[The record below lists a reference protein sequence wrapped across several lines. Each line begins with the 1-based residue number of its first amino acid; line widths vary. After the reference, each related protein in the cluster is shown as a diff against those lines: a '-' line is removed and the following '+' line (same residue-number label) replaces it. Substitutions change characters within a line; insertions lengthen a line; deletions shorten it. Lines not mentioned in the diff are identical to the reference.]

1 MPIIIPNT
9 TLQGNVIMKNDNN
22 IKDMNERRIGLQ
34 TLQGK
39 LCVALY
45 EKAGDAGLKVIEEI
59 YGEYGYEVG
68 LGLKEKWNPGDL
80 LEASRQFEQMTNEGN
95 LPSKVEVK
103 GNEAHWTAYRCPFS
117 LQNTYRKVCE
127 AAMAMDREIF
137 RALLGLEK
145 GQIEIEIQKTVA
157 GGDDFCLGIVRVL

>member
-1 MPIIIPNT
+1 
-9 TLQGNVIMKNDNN
+9 MKNGS
-22 IKDMNERRIGLQ
+22 KTKVMNEKRIDLQ

-45 EKAGDAGLKVIEEI
+45 EQAGDEGLRIIEEI

-68 LGLKEKWNPGDL
+68 LGLKEKWNPQDL
-80 LEASRQFEQMTNEGN
+80 FEASKQFEKMTNEAD

-103 GNEAHWTAYRCPFS
+103 GNEAHWTAYRCPLS
-117 LQNTYRKVCE
+117 LQNTYRQVCE

-137 RALLGLEK
+137 RALLGLEEGK
-145 GQIEIEIQKTVA
+145 VVIDIQKTVA
-157 GGDDFCLGIVRVL
+157 AGDDFCLGIVRVL

>member
-1 MPIIIPNT
+1 
-9 TLQGNVIMKNDNN
+9 MK
-22 IKDMNERRIGLQ
+22 KDGETNEMNEKRIDLQ

-45 EKAGDAGLKVIEEI
+45 EKAGDEGLRVIEEI
-59 YGEYGYEVG
+59 YGEYGYKVG
-68 LGLKEKWNPGDL
+68 LGLKEKWKPEDL
-80 LEASRQFEQMTNEGN
+80 FEASKQFEKMTNEAD

-117 LQNTYRKVCE
+117 LQNTYRQVCE

-145 GQIEIEIQKTVA
+145 GQIEIRIQKSVA
-157 GGDDFCLGIVRVL
+157 AGDDFCLGIVRVL

>member
-1 MPIIIPNT
+1 MRNES
-9 TLQGNVIMKNDNN
+9 NVNE
-22 IKDMNERRIGLQ
+22 MNEKRIDLQ

-45 EKAGDAGLKVIEEI
+45 EEAGDAGLRIIEEI

-68 LGLKEKWNPGDL
+68 TGLREKWAPGDL
-80 LEASRQFEQMTNEGN
+80 FEASKQFEKMTNEAD

-117 LQNTYRKVCE
+117 LQNTYRQVCK

-157 GGDDFCLGIVRVL
+157 DGDDFCLGIVRVL

>member
-1 MPIIIPNT
+1 MT
-9 TLQGNVIMKNDNN
+9 NDNE
-22 IKDMNERRIGLQ
+22 MNETSEKRIDLQ

-45 EKAGDAGLKVIEEI
+45 EKAGEEGLEVIREI
-59 YGEYGYEVG
+59 YSEYGYKVG
-68 LGLKEKWNPGDL
+68 LGLKEKWNPRDFF
-80 LEASRQFEQMTNEGN
+80 EASKQFEKMTNEAD

-103 GNEAHWTAYRCPFS
+103 GNEAHWTAYRCPFN
-117 LQNTYRKVCE
+117 LKNTYRKVCE

-145 GQIEIEIQKTVA
+145 GRVEIEIRKTVA
-157 GGDDFCLGIVRVL
+157 AGDEFCFGIVRVL

>member
-1 MPIIIPNT
+1 
-9 TLQGNVIMKNDNN
+9 MKNASEINK
-22 IKDMNERRIGLQ
+22 INEKRIDLQ

-45 EKAGDAGLKVIEEI
+45 EKAGDAGLRVIEEI

-68 LGLKEKWNPGDL
+68 LGLKEKWKPGDL
-80 LEASRQFEQMTNEGN
+80 FEASKQFEKMTNEAD
-95 LPSKVEVK
+95 LPSKVEVI
-103 GNEAHWTAYRCPFS
+103 GNEAHWTAHRCPFS
-117 LQNTYRKVCE
+117 LQNTHRKVCE

-145 GQIEIEIQKTVA
+145 GQIEIEIKQTVA
-157 GGDDFCLGIVRVL
+157 DGDDFCVGIVRVL